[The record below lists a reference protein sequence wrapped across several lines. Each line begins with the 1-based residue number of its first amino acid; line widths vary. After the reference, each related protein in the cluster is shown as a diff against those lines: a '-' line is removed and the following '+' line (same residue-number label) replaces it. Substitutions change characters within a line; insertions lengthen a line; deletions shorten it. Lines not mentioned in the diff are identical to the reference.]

1 MTDSSELEP
10 GTRIDGRYR
19 IVGPLGKGGMGVV
32 YRAKDERL
40 GRHVAIKMLPPERVG
55 DERARAR
62 LVREARAAAALEHP
76 GIAAV
81 YDVGEMENGGAY
93 LVMELVR
100 GQSLRALMQTGAL
113 AKDELLRVFG
123 ELAAALDHAHSQGVV
138 HRDIKPDN
146 AMVRDD
152 GRAALL
158 DFGLAKDVGMASAD
172 TIAPDTPAEDAFATR
187 EGMLIGTL
195 SYLAPEQARGQDV
208 GPKSDQFALATTAYE
223 AFVGRLPWD
232 GSNTAAVLAQILVDD
247 APPPSSLD
255 AALTPA
261 IDAVFARALAKEPE
275 ARFESAS
282 AFVRALRDAF
292 DAPQP
297 AAPLLGERPPAA
309 PARSGLPRIVAT
321 LLVGIGAAALMSLY
335 WAHEEEDPIAPSGLA
350 DDVVIG
356 CPVVEAGGSRP
367 WLGAMVGDLACRRMA
382 WHLGGDPA
390 RVRTPAELLDL
401 PRVASE
407 SFPPDP
413 FAESA
418 ARDRT
423 LAAARELGAFIDG
436 SVELGADEMRVTLR
450 LHGASGETLATAEGR
465 GAALY
470 VATGEA
476 IDALVRTEGFPRRE
490 QIDAALVP
498 WVGME
503 RTETAILYDEL
514 GEAALTGVGVEERC
528 RALFARMDEAAL
540 IGGEI
545 RRLCTRWEVRGAA
558 DVQPP
563 ALDESTP
570 ARLAFTAVEHAS
582 ELPDERVR
590 AFATQLAEAREGES
604 RPFARATL
612 AKSEILLWQRLEETE
627 RARDLLLIAAPD
639 LPTDWFLRVHF
650 VRLMMRSSGAAAATR
665 ALAAWRPGSPEAWRT
680 LALPMRGDPERSLP
694 LFRRAY
700 ESGGTLPLH
709 GIYLA
714 EALLRADQREE
725 ARAIAA
731 RYATGGPRVRLAGE
745 YLRARVEISES
756 RFGRAHE
763 RLGAAL
769 AELARFGRLVDG
781 DVETMVWHLDLA
793 RVLGKESEAA
803 DSLVSRF
810 VLADPHRL
818 AIEQPHYEQPAI
830 VLCMSASPALRAPC
844 LARLRALR
852 DERGAQAGGV
862 ESAEL
867 LLRGAER
874 YAEGDMRGATDA
886 WRPLVAQRSLSVRSE
901 AFAAVGEDALVE
913 RIERSQLAQDGF
925 AGARLAHA
933 RAAQRALAAGD
944 AARARELAEQVV
956 RAWGTADVPVPAV
969 EEMRTLLD
977 GLPPA
982 PQ

>member
-1 MTDSSELEP
+1 MSESSPLEP

-19 IVGPLGKGGMGVV
+19 IVGPLGAGGMGVV

-40 GRHVAIKMLPPERVG
+40 GRHVAVKMLPPERVG
-55 DERARAR
+55 DARARAR

-81 YDVGEMENGGAY
+81 YDVGEMEDGGAY

-100 GQSLRALMQTGAL
+100 GQSLRALMQAGAL
-113 AKDELLRVFG
+113 GKDELLRVFG
-123 ELAAALDHAHSQGVV
+123 ELAAALDHAHAQGVI

-172 TIAPDTPAEDAFATR
+172 TMAPDTPAEDAFATR

-208 GPKSDQFALATTAYE
+208 GPRSDQFALATSAYE

-261 IDAVFARALAKEPE
+261 VDAVFARALAKEPE

-282 AFVRALRDAF
+282 AFVRALREAF
-292 DAPQP
+292 DAP
-297 AAPLLGERPPAA
+297 APMLGEEPRRPPAES
-309 PARSGLPRIVAT
+309 RGGFPRVAAT
-321 LLVGIGAAALMSLY
+321 LLVGVAAAALLSLY
-335 WAHEEEDPIAPSGLA
+335 WANDGSDVPAAPSGLA
-350 DDVVIG
+350 TDVVIG
-356 CPVVEAGGSRP
+356 CPVVEAGSRP
-367 WLGAMVGDLACRRMA
+367 WLGAMVGDLACRRVA

-390 RVRTPAELLDL
+390 RVRSPAELLDL
-401 PRVASE
+401 PRVAGE
-407 SFPPDP
+407 SFPADP
-413 FAESA
+413 FAESG

-423 LAAARELGAFIDG
+423 LAAASALGAFIDG
-436 SVELGADEMRVTLR
+436 AVELDGDEVRVTLR
-450 LHGASGETLATAEGR
+450 LHGAGGETLATAEGR
-465 GAALY
+465 GEALY

-476 IDALVRTEGFPRRE
+476 VDALARTEGFPRRE
-490 QIDAALVP
+490 RVDEALIP

-514 GEAALTGVGVEERC
+514 GQAALTGVGVEERC
-528 RALFARMDEAAL
+528 RALFARMDEVAL
-540 IGGEI
+540 LGGEI
-545 RRLCTRWEVRGAA
+545 RRLCMRGEVEGAA
-558 DVQPP
+558 DIQPP
-563 ALDESTP
+563 ALDESSP
-570 ARLAFTAVEHAS
+570 ARLAFTSIEHAT

-590 AFATQLAEAREGES
+590 AMATRLAAAREGES

-612 AKSEILLWQRLEETE
+612 AKSEILLWLRLEETE

-650 VRLMMRSSGAAAATR
+650 VRLMMRSSGAVAATR
-665 ALAAWRPGSPEAWRT
+665 ALAAWHPGSPEAWRT
-680 LALPMRGDPERSLP
+680 LALPARGDPAESLP

-700 ESGGTLPLH
+700 ESGGTLPMH

-731 RYATGGPRVRLAGE
+731 RYATGGPRGRLAGE
-745 YLRARVEISES
+745 YLRARVEISEA

-763 RLGAAL
+763 RLAAAL
-769 AELARFGRLVDG
+769 TELARFGRLVDG
-781 DVETMVWHLDLA
+781 DVEAVIWHVELA
-793 RVLGKESEAA
+793 RVLGRESEAA
-803 DSLVSRF
+803 DALASRF

-830 VLCMSASPALRAPC
+830 VVCMSTSPALRAPC

-862 ESAEL
+862 ESAEM

-874 YAEGDMRGATDA
+874 YAEGDLRGAADA
-886 WRPLVAQRSLSVRSE
+886 WRPLVAQRSLSVRPE
-901 AFAAVGEDALVE
+901 VFAAVGEDELLDRA
-913 RIERSQLAQDGF
+913 ERSQLRQDGF

-944 AARARELAEQVV
+944 TARAREMAEQVI
-956 RAWGTADVPVPAV
+956 RAWGAADVPVPAV
-969 EEMRTLLD
+969 EQMRALLG
-977 GLPPA
+977 GLPPE
-982 PQ
+982 